1 MPSVGVAIPIVA
13 GVAAAPAAVAASGMV
28 GVDGATKVPDEAAVV
43 PMDET
48 ATEALLGGR
57 PPLRRSGSSSV
68 LLSELPYLQRPL
80 MSAEGFALGRDGTGA
95 ISSVASGSANGLA
108 AGGAAAASPN
118 VPGASAPGNPHPPVR
133 RSNSVL
139 SLLSGMPTL
148 RGLPESPS
156 TDRLLGLAPAELNDV
171 DGTVAY
177 RIGGPPLS
185 MAGVGGGA
193 GALGFGV
200 GGGGAG
206 DQSSFVVV
214 GLGER
219 GGSFDHL
226 AGLSAVEDLEEP
238 QAVAMQLQDAKWS

>member
-1 MPSVGVAIPIVA
+1 
-13 GVAAAPAAVAASGMV
+13 MV
-28 GVDGATKVPDEAAVV
+28 GVDGATKVPGEAAVV

-80 MSAEGFALGRDGTGA
+80 MSAEGFALCRDGTGA
-95 ISSVASGSANGLA
+95 ISSVAGGVASGPANGVV
-108 AGGAAAASPN
+108 AGGAAASSAN
-118 VPGASAPGNPHPPVR
+118 VPGAPAPGNPHPPVR

-156 TDRLLGLAPAELNDV
+156 TDRLLGLVPGELNDV

-177 RIGGPPLS
+177 RIGGPSLS

-206 DQSSFVVV
+206 DHSSFVVV

>member
-1 MPSVGVAIPIVA
+1 
-13 GVAAAPAAVAASGMV
+13 
-28 GVDGATKVPDEAAVV
+28 
-43 PMDET
+43 
-48 ATEALLGGR
+48 
-57 PPLRRSGSSSV
+57 
-68 LLSELPYLQRPL
+68 
-80 MSAEGFALGRDGTGA
+80 MSAEGFALCRDGTGA
-95 ISSVASGSANGLA
+95 ISSVAGGVASGPANGVV
-108 AGGAAAASPN
+108 AGGAAASSAN
-118 VPGASAPGNPHPPVR
+118 VPGAPAPGNPHPPVR

-156 TDRLLGLAPAELNDV
+156 TDRLLGLVPGELNDV

-206 DQSSFVVV
+206 DHSSFVVV